1 MREFLKRVTLGMAIM
16 PQVIL
21 IFALGAMMV
30 NMQYAIA
37 FAFVIIFLL
46 VPSFFI
52 FGFLYKMTDVSA
64 KHPRWLIIYSLS
76 AVATFIVSVLIFG
89 YGIESY

>member
-64 KHPRWLIIYSLS
+64 KHPSWLTIYALS
-76 AVATFIVSVLIFG
+76 AIATFIISAFVAA
-89 YGIESY
+89 YSYQAN